1 MTILVVFLLGYILG
15 TKMEERYWKRRM
27 RDGQG

>member
-1 MTILVVFLLGYILG
+1 MVLLIVFMLGYILG